1 MKNFYTLS
9 MLKRSMLRFC
19 MLGAALVWVAGASAQ
34 PISLTM
40 RDATIRQVIE
50 KLQKEYGYSFS
61 IRTSEVD
68 VNKRISVTVKD
79 ADIRKVL
86 ETVFAGEKVAFTID
100 GKLIS
105 ITKDV
110 RETKAAPGKPV
121 TVSGVVFDEQGLPVV
136 GAAGDRQRHIH
147 RAPLQGSTA
156 HSGSRPRSPI
166 PYCRSRSWA

>member
-136 GAAGDRQRHIH
+136 GAAVIVKGTTQGTSSGVDGAFR
-147 RAPLQGSTA
+147 LQTSA
-156 HSGSRPRSPI
+156 V
-166 PYCRSRSWA
+166 RSRIADLVSWA